1 MFVILLVCHR
11 LQQQTQFQHLG
22 NKFLY
27 IYKPATCLKFLL
39 ECNVLHIIFNFNVYL
54 LLGPTNKFILS
65 FSTFINLTIVSS
77 VNIFRNLF
85 FFFLDQQHLL
95 DWRNYAWI
103 CGTSIGSILFP
114 SLNVLVY
121 AHASVGVFTRTT
133 LFPSPPSQISSSTIN
148 QFVNQ

>member
-85 FFFLDQQHLL
+85 FFLF
-95 DWRNYAWI
+95 RPT
-103 CGTSIGSILFP
+103 TSIWLEKLRLDMWNEYRIYSFSIFKCP
-114 SLNVLVY
+114 RVCPCECGCIHEDNP
-121 AHASVGVFTRTT
+121 F
-133 LFPSPPSQISSSTIN
+133 SPPSQISSSTIN